1 MQQSGVNNIFLLPQS
16 EIGMNIDSQV
26 DGIHASDLGMY
37 KYAQA
42 YSKYI
47 KVILGLNN

>member
-1 MQQSGVNNIFLLPQS
+1 MKEAGIQNIFLLPHS

-26 DGIHASDLGMY
+26 DGIHANDWGMF
-37 KYAQA
+37 KYAHA

-47 KVILGLNN
+47 KVILSNE